1 MRLSPRFSV
10 QLPFYLYRT
19 SASNAYMCIYIYAGI
34 ANLYIQVYIYFFLDF
49 RYSLFGPTGSW
60 PANGPKG
67 RLNFGIIRTDAESLS
82 VGEGSNICNCR
93 LHHPLPP
100 ASILHFAHKYLPLWQ
115 IVFLSTADEHV
126 ATAAALAFAIAVAL
140 AACHLQL
147 SLATSQAGGL
157 SGCPTGWLSTWCQE
171 VRNALPAKCSVSV
184 CF

>member
-34 ANLYIQVYIYFFLDF
+34 SNLYRYIYFFLDF

-82 VGEGSNICNCR
+82 GVGEGSSGC
-93 LHHPLPP
+93 HAPPPSP
-100 ASILHFAHKYLPLWQ
+100 ASLLHFAHKYLPLWQ

-126 ATAAALAFAIAVAL
+126 ATAVALAFAIAVAL

>member
-1 MRLSPRFSV
+1 M
-10 QLPFYLYRT
+10 
-19 SASNAYMCIYIYAGI
+19 
-34 ANLYIQVYIYFFLDF
+34 YIYFFLDF

-82 VGEGSNICNCR
+82 GAGTTATP
-93 LHHPLPP
+93 HPLPL
-100 ASILHFAHKYLPLWQ
+100 ASLLHFAHKYLPLWQ

-126 ATAAALAFAIAVAL
+126 ATAVALAFAISVAL

-171 VRNALPAKCSVSV
+171 VRNALPAKCSVTV

>member
-34 ANLYIQVYIYFFLDF
+34 ANLYIYIYFFLDF

-67 RLNFGIIRTDAESLS
+67 RLNFGIIRTDAESLWRL
-82 VGEGSNICNCR
+82 EGLPR
-93 LHHPLPP
+93 PTPLPL
-100 ASILHFAHKYLPLWQ
+100 ASLLHFAHKYLPLWQ

-126 ATAAALAFAIAVAL
+126 ATAAALAFGIAVAL